1 MTWEEYKTICRIL
14 EKEIETQ
21 WVSMNYQ
28 RQFISVGG
36 VLRIKDELKKMV
48 KE

>member
-14 EKEIETQ
+14 EKEIETL

-36 VLRIKDELKKMV
+36 VLRIKDKLKKMV

>member
-1 MTWEEYKTICRIL
+1 MTRDEYKAICHLL

-21 WVSMNYQ
+21 WISVNYQ

-36 VLRIKDELKKMV
+36 VLRIKDELKKMI